1 MNSLPMTVTRQHRD
15 YDLNPGPSVSESSTL
30 ITRLPSH
37 LPEMVQ
43 VVIVIV
49 KNMAP
54 VFSQRPQSEVCG

>member
-1 MNSLPMTVTRQHRD
+1 MNSLPKTVTGQHHD